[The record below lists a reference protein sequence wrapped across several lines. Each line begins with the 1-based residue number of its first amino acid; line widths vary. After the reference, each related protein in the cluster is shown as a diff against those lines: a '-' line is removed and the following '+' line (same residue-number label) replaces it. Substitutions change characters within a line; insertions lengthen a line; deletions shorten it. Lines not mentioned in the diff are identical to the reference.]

1 MRRCVL
7 AKSKSQRFVLPEER
21 PFTEEQIRE
30 LSEKPIEDIREIL
43 NALDAWRKNSLT
55 SSIRI

>member
-1 MRRCVL
+1 M